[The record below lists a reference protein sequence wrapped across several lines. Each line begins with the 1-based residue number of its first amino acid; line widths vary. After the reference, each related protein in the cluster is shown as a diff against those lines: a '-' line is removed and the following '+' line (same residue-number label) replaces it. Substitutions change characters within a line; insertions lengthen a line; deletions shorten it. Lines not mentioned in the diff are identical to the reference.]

1 MKLSFAMF
9 GARAKLAA
17 AALSLSA
24 LGLGQSAL
32 AQFATPVGTWDFV
45 MSGNRVGVAYIT
57 FFDDS
62 TFSGY
67 EIIVPKRSN
76 PDQLTEA
83 RNFET
88 ETRSGIPTGGTGG
101 STGSSS
107 TAATNIFGLEHV
119 SGPWGFDVKG
129 RVIGSFL
136 ETLVGTCTTNIVVSS
151 TTVTNGDTTI

>member
-45 MSGNRVGVAYIT
+45 MSGSREGVAYIT

-67 EIIVPKRSN
+67 EIIVPKRQN
-76 PDQLTEA
+76 TNELVEA
-83 RNFET
+83 RSDVGES
-88 ETRSGIPTGGTGG
+88 RGGLPPGI
-101 STGSSS
+101 GSSG
-107 TAATNIFGLEHV
+107 AGGTNIFGFEPV
-119 SGPWGFDVKG
+119 SGPWA
-129 RVIGSFL
+129 
-136 ETLVGTCTTNIVVSS
+136 
-151 TTVTNGDTTI
+151 